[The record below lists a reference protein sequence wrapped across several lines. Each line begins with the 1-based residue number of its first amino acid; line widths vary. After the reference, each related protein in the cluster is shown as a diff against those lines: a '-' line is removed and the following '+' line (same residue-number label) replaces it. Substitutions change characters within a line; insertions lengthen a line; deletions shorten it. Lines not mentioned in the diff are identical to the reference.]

1 MKNILTLL
9 ALCTAPLLAQASNC
23 TGDNADAEYI
33 LGEAEGTASAMHWPT
48 GLVWKRCVE
57 GMTYSSG
64 QCTGTPTSNKWP
76 NWATSYLPKYF
87 TDSGPYPHSAPSTQN
102 LLASGAWRM
111 AYKNELISITQTCG
125 NNPRVNRMVFPDTP
139 SSYVW
144 SGSPYANDSY
154 YAWVVHFYYG
164 YFGFDG
170 GRNDGNHVR
179 LVRGGQSFAGLSL
192 SSTSGPAGQQ
202 TNFSPITLATSTGTG
217 HAWGGARISGDGN
230 PQFQVNGGDWVQ
242 QAIVKSGDQIS
253 VRLTAPASGANTAT
267 LTLRSG
273 QTTGTSANAANGG
286 NEATVM
292 QETSANFTLTA
303 VPATVNGACGSAHSV
318 VTLTPPPADGSL
330 CSAGTYSNYGFSGVS
345 WTWKCNGSN
354 GGTQASC
361 QAPKGY
367 TVTPS
372 ASTNGSISPA
382 TAQVVAMNTQ
392 ASFTVTPQAGYSA
405 AVGGTCGGS
414 LVGSTYTTAAVV
426 GDCTVQASFAPATYP
441 ITPTAS
447 PASGG
452 TVACTPNPVTHGQ
465 DATCSATPATGYQF
479 TGWTGACTGTGAC
492 QLSGVTG
499 VPSVGATFG
508 LASAPAACASTT
520 VLHAAPDGS
529 GDGSSWAQAA
539 ALQQALALANGDAD
553 LGRCYEIRLRQGVY
567 KPGPAGRPELHFA
580 IDRPLQI
587 KGGYT
592 GNAAQPDERVLHASN
607 TVLSGDIGGD
617 DEVNAQGITEVAR
630 FSPTDGSTPLP
641 GNQHVGINSY
651 HVVVIGGAVDDSNG
665 NGVYTAT
672 EGDAR
677 FTQLEG
683 LTLTAGGTSVDWGA
697 IPEVDSKGSGLLCN
711 GAGAGRQCSPALRQL
726 RFSGNYGWAGGGL
739 FNNGQ
744 RSGNSSPVLT
754 GVTFSGNWVAQWGSA
769 LFNNAD
775 ASGTSRP
782 SVTNSTFS
790 GNHAFLDGAAVYN
803 DGTGARPTIAHS
815 TFSGN
820 AVTDTAMGSI
830 LYGDSSVT
838 ASIVW
843 GNTGTSIGGCA
854 ATVVDSIVQGG
865 CVGTGI
871 LDVDPMLGP
880 LQDNGGA
887 TPTQLPA
894 SGSPAIDAVDCAAAP
909 TTDQR
914 GVARPQGSRC
924 DLGAVEA
931 VLRADGTCGAAQGVA
946 VRSAPGAS
954 LCAAG
959 QTSAVLTGTADFTW
973 QCTGLNGGATAQ
985 CTAPRQYLVTL
996 DITGDGAATPATP
1009 QAVVYG
1015 QAAQFTL
1022 APGAGQ
1028 AVASASGCGGTLA
1041 GAVFTTAA
1049 VQADCTVDV
1058 RFAPPGQVGACGA
1071 AQGQASITPPMAE
1084 LCSAGQPGDVQSVRG
1099 QYAWTCAGTQG
1110 GASATCTA
1118 PWALAG
1124 GTGARASLDLPV
1136 PGQNNGWSLSAVS
1149 VTAAWPAPLPPGA
1162 RSTFHPLQL
1171 LLSGG
1176 TAAQAQ
1182 VIVHYSEPVP
1192 EGAVY
1197 LKYGPSPEGLNCTG
1211 DACRQAHWYALP
1223 GAEFSPDRMSVRLLL
1238 TDGGAGDSD
1247 GALDGHI
1254 TDPGL
1259 PALLGAPAPGN
1270 AQAIPTLGEW
1280 GALLLAALLGLVGL
1294 RRVHARSPA

>member
-1 MKNILTLL
+1 MKNILALL

-164 YFGFDG
+164 YFGYDG
-170 GRNDGNHVR
+170 GRNDGYHVR

-441 ITPTAS
+441 ITPNAS

-567 KPGPAGRPELHFA
+567 KPGPAGRPERHFA

-630 FSPTDGSTPLP
+630 FFPTDGSTPLP

-677 FTQLEG
+677 FTLLEG

-711 GAGAGRQCSPALRQL
+711 GAGAGRQCSPALRHL

-782 SVTNSTFS
+782 SVINSTFS

-871 LDVDPMLGP
+871 LDVDPLLGP

-931 VLRADGTCGAAQGVA
+931 VLRVDGTCGAAQGVA
-946 VRSAPGAS
+946 VRTAPGAS
-954 LCAAG
+954 LCGAG

-985 CTAPRQYLVTL
+985 CSAPRQYLVTL
-996 DITGDGAATPATP
+996 DITGDGTATPATP

-1015 QAAQFTL
+1015 QATQFAL
-1022 APGAGQ
+1022 VPGAGQ
-1028 AVASASGCGGTLA
+1028 ALAAASGCGGTLA
-1041 GAVFTTAA
+1041 GGLFTTGAI
-1049 VQADCTVDV
+1049 QADCTVDV

-1149 VTAAWPAPLPPGA
+1149 VTAALPAPLPPGA

>member
-1 MKNILTLL
+1 MKNILALL
-9 ALCTAPLLAQASNC
+9 ALCTAPLLVQASNC

-76 NWATSYLPKYF
+76 NSATSYLPKYF

-111 AYKNELISITQTCG
+111 AYKNELISITQSCG

-144 SGSPYANDSY
+144 SGSPNATYSDV
-154 YAWVVHFYYG
+154 AWVVNFSNG
-164 YFGFDG
+164 YAGSSS
-170 GRNDGNHVR
+170 RNYGNHVR
-179 LVRGGQSFAGLSL
+179 LVRAGQSFASL
-192 SSTSGPAGQQ
+192 NAPPITQNAAAGA
-202 TNFSPITLATSTGTG
+202 TAVGFTTTITLASAAGATV
-217 HAWGGARISGDGN
+217 WGGVRFQNGSSGS
-230 PQFQVNGGDWVQ
+230 PQLQVNGGAWVT
-242 QAIVKSGDQIS
+242 QAIVKTGDIIA
-253 VRLTAPASGANTAT
+253 VRMDAPASGSHTAT
-267 LTLRSG
+267 LEVRSG
-273 QTTGTSANAANGG
+273 QTMGTNASGSNGG
-286 NEATVM
+286 SESTAVQTTTAT
-292 QETSANFTLTA
+292 FTLNT
-303 VPATVNGACGSAHSV
+303 PENGACGSALGQP
-318 VTLTPPPADGSL
+318 TLAAPSANL
-330 CSAGTYSNYGFSGVS
+330 CSAGTASALTGAASG
-345 WTWKCNGSN
+345 WTWTCDGSN
-354 GGTQASC
+354 GGAQASC

-372 ASTNGSISPA
+372 ASANGSISPA
-382 TAQVVAMNTQ
+382 TAQVVAVNTQ

-414 LVGSTYTTAAVV
+414 LVGSSYTTAAVV

-441 ITPTAS
+441 ITPNAS

-508 LASAPAACASTT
+508 LAPAPAACASTT

-677 FTQLEG
+677 FTLLEG

-697 IPEVDSKGSGLLCN
+697 IPEVDSRGSGLLCN
-711 GAGAGRQCSPALRQL
+711 GAGAGRQCSPALRHL
-726 RFSGNYGWAGGGL
+726 HFSGNYGWAGGGL

-790 GNHAFLDGAAVYN
+790 GNHAVLDGAAVYN

-815 TFSGN
+815 SFSGN

-871 LDVDPMLGP
+871 LDVDPLLGP

-931 VLRADGTCGAAQGVA
+931 VLRVDGTCGAAQGVA
-946 VRSAPGAS
+946 VRTAPGAS
-954 LCAAG
+954 LCGAG

-985 CTAPRQYLVTL
+985 CSAPRQYLVTL
-996 DITGDGAATPATP
+996 DITGDGTATPATP

-1110 GASATCTA
+1110 GVSATCTA

-1124 GTGARASLDLPV
+1124 GTGARASLDLPM

-1149 VTAAWPAPLPPGA
+1149 VTAALPAPLPPGA

-1247 GALDGHI
+1247 GVLNGHI
-1254 TDPGL
+1254 TDPGM

-1270 AQAIPTLGEW
+1270 AQPIPTLGEW

-1294 RRVHARSPA
+1294 RRVHARAPA